1 MARDGHRSWREML
14 AQNATM
20 TIEHWFGVNLEKH
33 TWAHPWS
40 AGPAELIVRRLFGV
54 RPSKMGYGK
63 VYIHPQPPRNLSRGT
78 TTVPTPRG
86 TVAVSFWQSPALFL
100 LNITLPGNMTADV
113 CLPAALLPLDSALF
127 LDGASVRSTR
137 PHPGQLCIA
146 GLLGSGKYS
155 VQAIARSRGST
166 PNLMLELRS
175 PQAFTKNPE

>member
-1 MARDGHRSWREML
+1 
-14 AQNATM
+14 
-20 TIEHWFGVNLEKH
+20 
-33 TWAHPWS
+33 
-40 AGPAELIVRRLFGV
+40 
-54 RPSKMGYGK
+54 MGYSK
-63 VYIHPQPPRNLSRGT
+63 VFIHPQPPRNLSRGT
-78 TTVPTPRG
+78 TAVPTPRG
-86 TVAVSFWQSPALFL
+86 TVAVSFSQSPARFL

-175 PQAFTKNPE
+175 PQAFAKPE